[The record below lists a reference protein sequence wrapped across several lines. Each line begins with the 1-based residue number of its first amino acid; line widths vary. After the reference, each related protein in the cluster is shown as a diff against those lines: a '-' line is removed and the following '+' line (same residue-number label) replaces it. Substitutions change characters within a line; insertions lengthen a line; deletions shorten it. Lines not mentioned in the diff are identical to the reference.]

1 MAYSDLFS
9 VDVVLALLALFKTL
23 VPHAAPLWQQKYI
36 QCFCDCK
43 GMNISSTCPLFA
55 PARVIVLPTEIHC
68 VFFEMK
74 VFFYSSNMA
83 YLNVISCSCWHHF
96 LSILAFHDSKETP
109 PYEQCIPILVLG
121 H

>member
-1 MAYSDLFS
+1 MAYSDLFY

-55 PARVIVLPTEIHC
+55 PARIIVLPTEIHC

-74 VFFYSSNMA
+74 VIFIP
-83 YLNVISCSCWHHF
+83 VIWH
-96 LSILAFHDSKETP
+96 T
-109 PYEQCIPILVLG
+109 
-121 H
+121 

>member
-1 MAYSDLFS
+1 MYMFMRAAQFPGLFNRFFPMAYSDLFS
-9 VDVVLALLALFKTL
+9 VDVVLALLAFFKTL

-68 VFFEMK
+68 
-74 VFFYSSNMA
+74 
-83 YLNVISCSCWHHF
+83 L
-96 LSILAFHDSKETP
+96 P
-109 PYEQCIPILVLG
+109 
-121 H
+121 